1 MAGMTTSTSC
11 RDALKRCF
19 DPVVDHRT
27 RLLVLGSLPGDKSL
41 AVQEYYGHRQNKFW
55 ELVGEVISTDLRA
68 MTYDARLAALRD
80 HGIGLWDVVAE
91 AHRKGSL
98 DSAIRNRNENDLLG
112 LLDRF
117 PNIKAIA
124 FNGGTAGRLGVQ
136 VLGPRAVEY
145 QILTLP
151 SSSPAYT
158 VPYAD
163 KAKLWLALQ
172 SVVKMAMS
180 QSQSAGGQERT
191 RR

>member
-1 MAGMTTSTSC
+1 
-11 RDALKRCF
+11 
-19 DPVVDHRT
+19 
-27 RLLVLGSLPGDKSL
+27 
-41 AVQEYYGHRQNKFW
+41 
-55 ELVGEVISTDLRA
+55 
-68 MTYDARLAALRD
+68 
-80 HGIGLWDVVAE
+80 
-91 AHRKGSL
+91 
-98 DSAIRNRNENDLLG
+98 

-117 PNIKAIA
+117 PNIKTIA

-145 QILTLP
+145 QILILP

>member
-1 MAGMTTSTSC
+1 ME
-11 RDALKRCF
+11 LKRCF
-19 DPVVDHRT
+19 DPVVDENT

-41 AVQEYYGHRQNKFW
+41 AVQEYYGNRQNKFW
-55 ELVGEVISTDLRA
+55 ELVGQVIEADLRA
-68 MTYDARLAALRD
+68 MAYESRLVALRE

-91 AHRKGSL
+91 AHRQGSL

-136 VLGPRAVEY
+136 VLGPRAVEF
-145 QILTLP
+145 QILILP

-163 KAKLWLALQ
+163 KAKLWLGLQ
-172 SVVKMAMS
+172 SVVKGSMS
-180 QSQSAGGQERT
+180 
-191 RR
+191 

>member
-1 MAGMTTSTSC
+1 MIN
-11 RDALKRCF
+11 
-19 DPVVDHRT
+19 P
-27 RLLVLGSLPGDKSL
+27 
-41 AVQEYYGHRQNKFW
+41 
-55 ELVGEVISTDLRA
+55 DLRA
-68 MTYDARLAALRD
+68 MTYESRLV
-80 HGIGLWDVVAE
+80 DVVAE
-91 AHRKGSL
+91 AHREGSL

-124 FNGGTAGRLGVQ
+124 FNGGTAGRLGIQ

-145 QILTLP
+145 QILILP

-158 VPYAD
+158 VPFAD

-172 SVVKMAMS
+172 SVVKMAMP

-191 RR
+191 RM